1 VYIPII
7 KNQSEFM
14 KNLLYK
20 SINGLLLIAITL
32 FFMQC
37 KNGQPSE
44 QATSTPAT
52 PALEIRKSAYGATPE
67 GEAVDQYTLV
77 NGKGMEVAVITYGGI
92 ITSWTAPDRN
102 GQYRNVVLG
111 FDTLA
116 GYVGEN
122 PFFGAIIG
130 RYGNRIAKGRFTL
143 SGNTYQVETNDGP
156 NHLHGGIKGFHK
168 VVWAANTK
176 QDASSVSL
184 VLTYLSKD
192 GAGGYPGNLSCT
204 VTYKLTTEDAL
215 EVTYEATTDKETI
228 VNLTQHSYFNLSGN
242 FNNTILDHELMLA
255 ADSYLPVDATLI
267 PTGKLVAVAGTP
279 FDFTTSKAIGRDINI
294 ADDQLAKGKGYDHCW
309 ALNAPGTLRKVAG
322 VTHPAS
328 GRQLEILTDEPGIQF
343 YCGNFLDGTLPIPG
357 GGTYG
362 HRTGFCLETQHY
374 PDSPNQANFPST
386 TLKPGEKYN
395 STTIFKFSVSQ

>member
-1 VYIPII
+1 
-7 KNQSEFM
+7 M
-14 KNLLYK
+14 KNLLMH
-20 SINGLLLIAITL
+20 GLLFLAIPP
-32 FFMQC
+32 FFVQC
-37 KNGQPSE
+37 KNGQSSE
-44 QATSTPAT
+44 QATSTKAAPA
-52 PALEIRKSAYGATPE
+52 PEIRKSAYGVTPE
-67 GEAVDQYTLV
+67 GEAVDQYTLI
-77 NGKGMEVAVITYGGI
+77 NGKGMEVTVITYGGI

-111 FDTLA
+111 FDNLA
-116 GYVGEN
+116 PYLGEN

-130 RYGNRIAKGRFTL
+130 RYGNRIAKGKFTL
-143 SGNTYQVETNDGP
+143 SGKSYQLETNDGS
-156 NHLHGGIKGFHK
+156 NHLHGGVKGFNR
-168 VVWAANTK
+168 VVWSAEPK

-192 GAGGYPGNLSCT
+192 GAGGYPGNLSST

-242 FNNTILDHELMLA
+242 FNNSILDHELMLM

-267 PTGKLVAVAGTP
+267 PTGQLAAVAGTP
-279 FDFTTSKAIGRDINI
+279 FDFTVSKAIGRDINT

-309 ALNAPGTLRKVAG
+309 VLKDAGTVRKVASLM
-322 VTHPAS
+322 HPAS
-328 GRQLEILTDEPGIQF
+328 GRQLEILTDEPGMQF

-362 HRTGFCLETQHY
+362 HRTGLCLETQHY
-374 PDSPNQANFPST
+374 PDSPNQASFPSV

-395 STTIFKFSVSQ
+395 STTVFKFSVAK

>member
-1 VYIPII
+1 MAIP
-7 KNQSEFM
+7 
-14 KNLLYK
+14 LL
-20 SINGLLLIAITL
+20 
-32 FFMQC
+32 FVQC
-37 KNGQPSE
+37 KNGQSSE
-44 QATSTPAT
+44 QTTSAPVA
-52 PALEIRKSAYGATPE
+52 PSLEIRKAAYGTTPE
-67 GEAVDQYTLV
+67 GEDVDQYTLV
-77 NGKGMEVAVITYGGI
+77 NGKGMEVAVITFGGI
-92 ITSWTAPDRN
+92 ITSWTAPDKN
-102 GQYRNVVLG
+102 GQYGNVVLG
-111 FDTLA
+111 FDNLA
-116 GYVGEN
+116 GYLGEN

-130 RYGNRIAKGRFTL
+130 RYGNRIAKGKFTL
-143 SGNTYQVETNDGP
+143 SGNAYQLETNDGS
-156 NHLHGGIKGFHK
+156 NHLHGGVKGFHK
-168 VVWAANTK
+168 VVWKAETK
-176 QDASSVSL
+176 QDATSVSL

-192 GAGGYPGNLSCT
+192 GAGGYPGNLSST

-255 ADSYLPVDATLI
+255 ADRYLPVDATLI
-267 PTGKLVAVAGTP
+267 PTGELAAVAGTP
-279 FDFTTSKAIGRDINI
+279 FDFTTSKVIGRDIKV

-309 ALNAPGTLRKVAG
+309 ALNSPGTLRKVAS
-322 VTHPAS
+322 VTHPAT
-328 GRQLEILTDEPGIQF
+328 GRQLEILTDEPGMQF

-395 STTIFKFSVSQ
+395 STTVFKFSVAK